1 MKLSTTFFKM
11 CLRFAL
17 DSLLF
22 IADRILPPLEPSPPL
37 LKSAATPTPE
47 QPAPTLEPKPE
58 SIYIG
63 DYPVG
68 SHAAMFV
75 TPEFAAGNITELVIQ
90 LPPAPNDALVAIA
103 DVLTLAPGRAKIVE
117 ALLDE
122 AWMQGRTTYSALIEY
137 VKQQSGQGCSKKTV
151 SAWKK
156 SRMLIEAPEAV
167 AA

>member
-1 MKLSTTFFKM
+1 MLNFYKLFLQASING
-11 CLRFAL
+11 LIG
-17 DSLLF
+17 LL
-22 IADRILPPLEPSPPL
+22 DRILPPLEPSPPL

-47 QPAPTLEPKPE
+47 QPAPTPE

>member
-103 DVLTLAPGRAKIVE
+103 DVLTLAPVRAKIVE

>member
-1 MKLSTTFFKM
+1 MLNFYKLFLQASING
-11 CLRFAL
+11 LIG
-17 DSLLF
+17 LL
-22 IADRILPPLEPSPPL
+22 DRILPPLEPSPPL
-37 LKSAATPTPE
+37 LKSAAIPAFTPE
-47 QPAPTLEPKPE
+47 QPAPTPEPKPE